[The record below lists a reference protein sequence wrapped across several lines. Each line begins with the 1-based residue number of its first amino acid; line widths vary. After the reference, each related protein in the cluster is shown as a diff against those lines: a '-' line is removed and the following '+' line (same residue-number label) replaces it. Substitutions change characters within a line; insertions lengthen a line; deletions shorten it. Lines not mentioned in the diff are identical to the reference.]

1 MGQAS
6 FTKGT
11 QNIPIHL
18 SGARLYQDQIRHA
31 HNIKVVIYDVRDRRG
46 WLVDGTSALLHLTRT
61 QLSSSP
67 YSESEFFDLDDF
79 RYANPQDGASGAKKA
94 LLDPRNRK
102 LILLQD
108 TKTSIVRTTSKE
120 GVSEILREE
129 TTRWTYEDLVQ
140 ETYHILEQIED
151 RQANSPSMGL
161 GFMAREKLLGF
172 GFMDIVNG
180 QNILLPRVAKLNKGG
195 WGWVDFIRSTNT
207 ITLLGKG
214 FGELI
219 RSAQESN
226 QLCKLWK
233 HVPVGRDHLVVCVS
247 TLEDIRRQYG
257 DCDDGILQLARGI
270 YCHIPDKLYESC
282 ECKRGSGKTGCGDR
296 AQAFSS
302 YASSKNQSKVFDYR
316 LGAVIFGKNR
326 KYRLRWP
333 SKGEP
338 VEGAESDSEEEE
350 ESDFLDSGL
359 GGSNSST
366 SRIDGSSSLKPLP
379 IERFLEDSPTDG
391 TPSERS
397 RDKEEIHNKQPTLEN
412 ASGVELGVDEPLIV
426 VSESPRKFH
435 MSIRGVKRTF
445 DKVTTQ
451 AFSRKKQNTGA
462 GTDTSIGA

>member
-1 MGQAS
+1 
-6 FTKGT
+6 
-11 QNIPIHL
+11 
-18 SGARLYQDQIRHA
+18 
-31 HNIKVVIYDVRDRRG
+31 
-46 WLVDGTSALLHLTRT
+46 LVDGTSALLHLTRT

-67 YSESEFFDLDDF
+67 YSESEFVKLDGF
-79 RYANPQDGASGAKKA
+79 SYANPKDGASGAKKS

-102 LILLQD
+102 LVLLQD
-108 TKTSIVRTTSKE
+108 TKISTVRKTSKE

-151 RQANSPSMGL
+151 RQTQMIISPSMGL

-180 QNILLPRVAKLNKGG
+180 QNILRPRVAKLNKSG
-195 WGWVDFIRSTNT
+195 WGWVDFIRSTYT

-219 RSAQESN
+219 RPAQESN
-226 QLCKLWK
+226 QLCKYWK
-233 HVPVGRDHLVVCVS
+233 HVPVGRDHLVACMS

-257 DCDDGILQLARGI
+257 DCDGNVLQLASGI

-282 ECKRGSGKTGCGDR
+282 ECKRGSWKTGCDR
-296 AQAFSS
+296 VQAFSS
-302 YASSKNQSKVFDYR
+302 CPSSKDQSKVFDCR
-316 LGAVIFGKNR
+316 FGAVIFGKKNR

-338 VEGAESDSEEEE
+338 VEEAESDSEEEE
-350 ESDFLDSGL
+350 GSEFLDSVLGESNPSSSGL
-359 GGSNSST
+359 
-366 SRIDGSSSLKPLP
+366 DGSPSLKPSP
-379 IERFLEDSPTDG
+379 VEESLEDSPPDR

-397 RDKEEIHNKQPTLEN
+397 REEVDIHNKQPTLEN
-412 ASGVELGVDEPLIV
+412 ASGVELGVDEPPEV
-426 VSESPRKFH
+426 VSELPGKFH
-435 MSIRGVKRTF
+435 MSIRGVKRTL

-462 GTDTSIGA
+462 GTDAYIGASSLQPAPRD